1 MQQALFRV
9 SGMVILITVAGLARK
24 RTEISNWMSFVC
36 NLSACGWLWIFEGA
50 GMSELTD
57 EQLASD
63 AAKGDQ
69 NAFAELYERYKASAV
84 GFAHSFLRC
93 RSLAEDAAQDAL
105 ISVYLNVRQFNAE
118 KGSFKSW
125 FFAILYH
132 RCRRETRRGLW
143 HWRRSG
149 GTEEMAEMN
158 ENTPRYRLDI
168 DTGIDIRT
176 ALEQLPRKHRTAVI
190 LTRIHGLSVRES
202 ARVLGISENNV
213 KQRVFRGIADLRNML
228 GKGTSIRGA
237 K

>member
-1 MQQALFRV
+1 
-9 SGMVILITVAGLARK
+9 
-24 RTEISNWMSFVC
+24 
-36 NLSACGWLWIFEGA
+36 
-50 GMSELTD
+50 MSELTD
-57 EQLASD
+57 EQLASN

-125 FFAILYH
+125 FFVILYH
-132 RCRRETRRGLW
+132 RCHRETRRGLW
-143 HWRRSG
+143 NWRRSG

-158 ENTPRYRLDI
+158 ENALRYRLDI
-168 DTGIDIRT
+168 DTGIDIRA
-176 ALEQLPRKHRTAVI
+176 ALEQLPEKHRTAVI

-228 GKGTSIRGA
+228 GKVTSTRGA
-237 K
+237 E